1 MTVAVN
7 SQPDAPDSL
16 SPNGRTGSGSPVLS
30 WVLGETRI
38 EATQQTAFEVQIDPG
53 EDGATPDWVSGTVVS
68 SVPQLDLSGTT
79 YPGLAG
85 GATTFWRVRVL
96 DGEWS
101 DWSDWAEWTRTAK
114 PGVTVTSPTGGTIYD
129 PSPVVEFSVNTG
141 TMEFFRV
148 IVTPTGQPTT
158 TLYNSGLQDADGAST
173 VVFTIPARDQ
183 QNRLVFADD
192 QSYDIEMRAID
203 LADRVG
209 TPGDPRYVSA
219 VATVTYDDD
228 VNGPIT
234 GLFLSQVGITPAV
247 KVRWT
252 RGSAADGWVILRDG
266 KVIARPDH
274 DDPEGGVGIDA
285 EGGWSWVDYTATG
298 STEHVYQVKA
308 LTDQGDSVRF
318 HQSTNG
324 GLTEAITTHLD
335 RVWVIRPN
343 GDSTYLLDCDV
354 NGLRTNDRRGIFSPP
369 GVGYDVHLLTAFE
382 GISGSLTGMFDS
394 VKDDPSVAAVWAAIK
409 ENPTEE
415 VRLAYANVNVPVVIY
430 DLTPGLPVWEWWTET
445 TSRNVVEFSLYQSSE
460 FPYRVGA

>member
-1 MTVAVN
+1 MAPTISWNNAPSIDAGYGVTTAVPATSAGDLIELDVTTLVNSVLATNGAGNYGFRIDAAGAGGRVKGFNSGEQSWELTVAVN

-53 EDGATPDWVSGTVVS
+53 EDEVTPDWVSGTVVS

-234 GLFLSQVGITPAV
+234 GLVLVAGGDHAGCEGQVDSRLSCRWVGDSAG
-247 KVRWT
+247 RQGD
-252 RGSAADGWVILRDG
+252 RSAGSR
-266 KVIARPDH
+266 RP
-274 DDPEGGVGIDA
+274 
-285 EGGWSWVDYTATG
+285 GGW
-298 STEHVYQVKA
+298 
-308 LTDQGDSVRF
+308 
-318 HQSTNG
+318 
-324 GLTEAITTHLD
+324 
-335 RVWVIRPN
+335 
-343 GDSTYLLDCDV
+343 
-354 NGLRTNDRRGIFSPP
+354 RR
-369 GVGYDVHLLTAFE
+369 D
-382 GISGSLTGMFDS
+382 
-394 VKDDPSVAAVWAAIK
+394 
-409 ENPTEE
+409 
-415 VRLAYANVNVPVVIY
+415 
-430 DLTPGLPVWEWWTET
+430 
-445 TSRNVVEFSLYQSSE
+445 
-460 FPYRVGA
+460 